1 MRLGFLSV
9 TTILTSALCLVGC
22 GTTNSGFGDGGNDVD
37 GSTNDGNPFN
47 FGDASTKDGGCV
59 NLECQQTCSTT
70 QISGYVYDPKGTVPL
85 YNVFVY
91 VPNAALDPITDGPV
105 CTACQAPAS
114 GNPVV
119 SATTDETGHF
129 VIPNAPDG
137 DNIPLVLQLGK
148 WRRHVTLPHVQ
159 ACTDNRY
166 NTKADPKDSSVESLL
181 RMPKKQHEGSP
192 DDNIPLIA
200 VTTGECDYGECFLLN
215 TVGIDVSEFNTG
227 GRVQIYDGQY
237 GETSYPH
244 SYGDALANLWNSPSN
259 INKYDIIFASCECD
273 DYDRGN
279 GYANIHSYL
288 NNGGRFFGTHYMY
301 NFFAGTNQCP
311 GSFNATCKG
320 PADFNSVAQ
329 WDGGNYDN
337 DSPPY
342 YVDMSFPKG
351 QSMAKWLVN
360 VGTSSTLG
368 RIDNLYELRHDVD
381 EINAPKATRWLY
393 SGSQNST
400 PYKTLYMSFN
410 TPVNNQPDQQCGR
423 AVFSDVHVAGTS
435 SGFCASQDPNYLP
448 NLNALEFLF
457 FDLSSCVQNDTQPP
471 IPPPH

>member
-1 MRLGFLSV
+1 MRLGFFFLAA
-9 TTILTSALCLVGC
+9 TLIAC
-22 GTTNSGFGDGGNDVD
+22 GGNSSGFTDGGGADGGSGDGTISDAPI
-37 GSTNDGNPFN
+37 T
-47 FGDASTKDGGCV
+47 FGDTGPKGDGGGCV
-59 NLECQQTCSTT
+59 NLQCQQTCAST
-70 QISGYVYDPKGTVPL
+70 QISGYVYDPRGKLPL

-91 VPNAALDPITDGPV
+91 VPNAPLDPITDGPV

-129 VIPNAPDG
+129 VLPNAPDG

-148 WRRHVTLPHVQ
+148 WRRHVILPHVT
-159 ACTDNRY
+159 ACQDNRY
-166 NTKADPKDSSVESLL
+166 NTKANPKDTTAESFL

-215 TVGIDVSEFNTG
+215 TIGIDVSEFNTG
-227 GRVQIYDGQY
+227 GRVQIYDGEY
-237 GETSYPH
+237 GETAYPH
-244 SYGDALANLWNSPSN
+244 SYGNALTNLWDSQTN
-259 INKYDIIFASCECD
+259 INKYDIIFASCECSD
-273 DYDRGN
+273 PDRGT
-279 GYANIHSYL
+279 GYTNIHNYL

-301 NFFAGTNQCP
+301 NFFASSSQCA
-311 GSFNATCKG
+311 GDTSCKG
-320 PADFNSVAQ
+320 PSDFNSVAS
-329 WDGGNYDN
+329 WNGGNYDN

-342 YVDMSFPKG
+342 YVDQTFPKG
-351 QSMAKWLVN
+351 VSMAKWLVN
-360 VGTSSTLG
+360 VGTSTTQG

-381 EINAPKATRWLY
+381 AITQNKATRWLY

-410 TPVNNQPDQQCGR
+410 TPVNNQPANQCGR
-423 AVFSDVHVAGTS
+423 AVFSDVHVAGSS
-435 SGFCASQDPNYLP
+435 SGFCATQDQNYLP